1 MKKKYVQVGVGGRS
15 GMFWDSI
22 AVKFK
27 DDCELL
33 GICDNNPGRI
43 ARCVRK
49 LKDRDVEV
57 KTYAA
62 EAFDRGCCRRSPAV
76 RNHL

>member
-1 MKKKYVQVGVGGRS
+1 MKSAATRVAIKGISSMKKKYVQVGVGGRS

-43 ARCVRK
+43 AR
-49 LKDRDVEV
+49 
-57 KTYAA
+57 
-62 EAFDRGCCRRSPAV
+62 
-76 RNHL
+76 